1 MGLDAFADRTATE
14 LVAVGERVRRQ
25 TVGSRERL
33 TPHEHRIA
41 ALVREGATNAE
52 IATQLSIS
60 PRTVEYHLHKVFR
73 KLGVSSRTQL
83 VRALPDY
90 DEDEGRP

>member
-1 MGLDAFADRTATE
+1 MDLDAFADRTATE

-25 TVGSRERL
+25 TVGSLERL